1 MEQTEGFILSVHT
14 ERSRSEVEGLK
25 RKTIVSTLSLF
36 FQSGFSAFL
45 GLAANLVLT
54 ILLSPAIFGIYIT
67 ILSMIS
73 VLNYFSD
80 IGLAASLIQKKDVS
94 DEDVK
99 TTFTVQQILI
109 LALILVAF
117 LLTPFIIRFYNLP
130 IDGKY
135 LYWSLL
141 FSFFLSS
148 LKTIPSVFLER
159 KIQFQKIVLVQIVEN
174 IFFYL
179 SVVIFAV
186 LGLQLKSFTL
196 AVLFRSIVGLVMIY
210 ILSPWV
216 PRIGVEWSHLKTLL
230 KFGVPFQASSF
241 LALFKDDL
249 ITLYLGKALG
259 FEGLGYIGWAKKW
272 AEAPI
277 RIIMD
282 NISKVL
288 FPVIARIQ
296 HDRAKISRL
305 VEKILNY
312 QSLILAPSIVGLALV
327 MSPLISIIPKYG
339 KWQPALPLFYLFCL
353 SSLFSSYSTPFMNLF
368 NALGKVKISFSFMAI
383 WTIMVWVLTAI
394 LTPFLG
400 YSGFPITQLILSST
414 FLFVVWRAK
423 KIIQFSFV
431 KPIYKPLITAIIMGI
446 ILFFLRASLPL
457 SIPYLMMTVA
467 AGVFVYFILLFVLF
481 RINLISEIKSL
492 LSYE

>member
-1 MEQTEGFILSVHT
+1 MEQI
-14 ERSRSEVEGLK
+14 EGLK
-25 RKTIVSTLSLF
+25 RKTVISTMSLF
-36 FQSGFSAFL
+36 FQSGFSAAL
-45 GLAANLVLT
+45 GLVANLVLT

-73 VLNYFSD
+73 ILNYFSD
-80 IGLAASLIQKKDVS
+80 IGLAASLIQKKEITDN
-94 DEDVK
+94 DVK
-99 TTFTVQQILI
+99 TTFTVQQLLILSLILI
-109 LALILVAF
+109 AF
-117 LLTPFIIRFYNLP
+117 LLTPFIMRFYNLP
-130 IDGKY
+130 VEGKY

-159 KIQFQKIVLVQIVEN
+159 KIRFQKIVLVQVAEN

-179 SVVIFAV
+179 SVIIFAV
-186 LGLQLKSFTL
+186 LGFQLKSFTF
-196 AVLFRSIVGLVMIY
+196 AVLLRSIVGLVLIY
-210 ILSPWV
+210 ALSPWM
-216 PRIGVEWSHLKTLL
+216 PKIGFEWTHLKTLL

-282 NISKVL
+282 NLSRVL

-296 HDRAKISRL
+296 HDKEKISRL
-305 VEKILNY
+305 VEKTLNY

-327 MSPLISIIPKYG
+327 MSPLVSIIPKYA

-368 NALGKVKISFSFMAI
+368 NALGKVKISFTFMAI
-383 WTIMVWVLTAI
+383 WTTMVWILTAT
-394 LTPFLG
+394 LTPILG
-400 YSGFPITQLILSST
+400 YFGFPITQLILSST
-414 FLFVVWRAK
+414 FLFVVWRARK
-423 KIIQFSFV
+423 MIEFSFV
-431 KPIYKPLITAIIMGI
+431 KPIYKPLISAAIMGI
-446 ILFFLRASLPL
+446 VLFFLRTALPL
-457 SIPYLMMTVA
+457 SILYLMITVA
-467 AGVFVYFILLFVLF
+467 AGVFAYFILLFVLF
-481 RINLISEIKSL
+481 RINLVSEIKSL
-492 LSYE
+492 LTYE

>member
-1 MEQTEGFILSVHT
+1 MEQTK
-14 ERSRSEVEGLK
+14 GLK
-25 RKTIVSTLSLF
+25 RKTVISTMSLF
-36 FQSGFSAFL
+36 FQSGFSAAL

-54 ILLSPAIFGIYIT
+54 ILLTPSIFGIYIT

-73 VLNYFSD
+73 ILNYLSD
-80 IGLAASLIQKKDVS
+80 IGLAASLIQKKEIT

-99 TTFTVQQILI
+99 TTFTIQQLLI
-109 LALILVAF
+109 LSLIFIAL
-117 LLTPFIIRFYNLP
+117 LLTSFIVKFYNLP
-130 IDGKY
+130 VEGKY

-159 KIQFQKIVLVQIVEN
+159 KIQFQKIVLVQVAEN

-179 SVVIFAV
+179 SVIIFAII
-186 LGLQLKSFTL
+186 GFQLKSFTF
-196 AVLFRSIVGLVMIY
+196 AVLLRSIVGLVLIY
-210 ILSPWV
+210 ILSPWI
-216 PRIGVEWSHLKTLL
+216 PQIGFEWRHLKTLL

-249 ITLYLGKALG
+249 ITLYLGKTLG

-277 RIIMD
+277 RVIMD
-282 NISKVL
+282 NISRVL

-296 HDRAKISRL
+296 HDKEKISRL
-305 VEKILNY
+305 VEKILSY
-312 QSLILAPSIVGLALV
+312 QSLILAPSIVGLTLV
-327 MSPLISIIPKYG
+327 MSPLISIIPKYA

-383 WTIMVWVLTAI
+383 WTAMVWVLTAA
-394 LTPFLG
+394 LTPIFG
-400 YSGFPITQLILSST
+400 YFGFPITQFILSST

-431 KPIYKPLITAIIMGI
+431 KPVYKPLITAFVMGI
-446 ILFFLRASLPL
+446 ILFFLRISLPL
-457 SIPYLMMTVA
+457 SIPYLIMTVA
-467 AGVFVYFILLFVLF
+467 TGVFVYFILLLVLF
-481 RINLISEIKSL
+481 RINLIKEIKSL
-492 LSYE
+492 I